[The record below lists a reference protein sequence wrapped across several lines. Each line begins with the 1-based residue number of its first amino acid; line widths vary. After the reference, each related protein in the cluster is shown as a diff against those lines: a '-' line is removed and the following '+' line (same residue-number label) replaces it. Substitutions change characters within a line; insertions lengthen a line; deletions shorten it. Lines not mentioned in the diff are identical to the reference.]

1 MESSSNF
8 KHFQKKEG
16 CHSQCITKFNDCQI
30 LGYSIFEKPS
40 SQKFFWKSTC
50 ERVSNNCEIWF
61 RALLSYYL
69 ITLRINDL
77 EHISLIEISNIRG
90 VCYPIDSQWQVSCS
104 GLWEFPIRYSK
115 EILKKKNIFWISC
128 VFFGIIIK
136 F

>member
-1 MESSSNF
+1 MILLTHSLPMRSILFWIVRCCRSLF
-8 KHFQKKEG
+8 KCNYLKSEKSFLSFLFLLWNLHQILNIFKKKEG
-16 CHSQCITKFNDCQI
+16 RHSQCITEFNDCQI

-61 RALLSYYL
+61 RALLSYFL

-90 VCYPIDSQWQVSCS
+90 VC
-104 GLWEFPIRYSK
+104 
-115 EILKKKNIFWISC
+115 
-128 VFFGIIIK
+128 
-136 F
+136 

>member
-1 MESSSNF
+1 MILLTHSLPMRSILFWIVRCCRSLF
-8 KHFQKKEG
+8 KCNYLKSEKSFLSFLFLLWNLHQILNIFKKKEG
-16 CHSQCITKFNDCQI
+16 CHSQCITKFNDCQK

-90 VCYPIDSQWQVSCS
+90 VC
-104 GLWEFPIRYSK
+104 
-115 EILKKKNIFWISC
+115 
-128 VFFGIIIK
+128 
-136 F
+136 